1 MNRTFSLRSIIITLA
16 FLFAV
21 PVTAQEQQTGPLFY
35 KADGGGVHQT
45 EVDLTDGSGGF
56 AVDRWFVSAGMD
68 YVWDQRTSLGLSVGG
83 GKSSY
88 EFNDLANLGGADPWN
103 KIEDARLSVTWR
115 SGFGDKGTLI
125 LIPTARINGE
135 NGASTGDSVTYGLY
149 AAATWWINEDLT
161 IGPGIGVFTRL
172 EDGGRVFPFLAIE
185 WDITERWNLSTSR
198 GLAASQ
204 GPGLTLSYELN
215 EDWSLG
221 LSGRY
226 EDIEFRLD
234 DDGPAA
240 GGVGRDQSLP
250 VVFMATL
257 DPSPR
262 FSLSVFTGI
271 EFGGTLTL
279 KDSRGEVLDE
289 SSYDPAA
296 LFGATFEARF

>member
-1 MNRTFSLRSIIITLA
+1 MVHDAAESRRQGIVARYGQVETVSD
-16 FLFAV
+16 
-21 PVTAQEQQTGPLFY
+21 QTGEPARTRSGIA
-35 KADGGGVHQT
+35 ADVCEAEQIAVASRDPTGHADRPRVH
-45 EVDLTDGSGGF
+45 
-56 AVDRWFVSAGMD
+56 R
-68 YVWDQRTSLGLSVGG
+68 
-83 GKSSY
+83 
-88 EFNDLANLGGADPWN
+88 LANLGGADPWN
-103 KIEDARLSVTWR
+103 KIEEARLSVTWR

-125 LIPTARINGE
+125 LIPTTRINGE

-149 AAATWWINEDLT
+149 AAATWRINKDLT
-161 IGPGIGVFTRL
+161 IGPGIGVFSRL
-172 EDGGRVFPFLAIE
+172 EDGSRVFPFLAIE

-240 GGVGRDQSLP
+240 DGVGRDQSLP

-262 FSLSVFTGI
+262 FSLSVFAGI

-279 KDSRGEVLDE
+279 KDSRGEVLDK
-289 SSYDPAA
+289 SSYDPAT
-296 LFGATFEARF
+296 LFGATIEARF